1 MCDYSLM
8 ALKNRLAVD
17 GEELVVHKFEACS
30 VGLAS
35 AAELQAVQMNQP
47 SKENGI
53 LARIKSF
60 LTPCEDRQCT
70 AICIP
75 PGARLVVR
83 DIPVKLQREIGLHN
97 TEEEVVFTEISA
109 VGFRDA
115 FRFRNGVEL
124 LLQRLKEGQRV
135 KVLSVN
141 PEYYPDPMDQEWNNL
156 SYR

>member
-35 AAELQAVQMNQP
+35 AAELHALQKEQP
-47 SKENGI
+47 SKETGI
-53 LARIKSF
+53 LARIRSF
-60 LTPCEDRQCT
+60 LTPCEDHQCT

-83 DIPVKLQREIGLHN
+83 DIPAKLQREIGLHT

-141 PEYYPDPMDQEWNNL
+141 PEYLPDPVDEEWK
-156 SYR
+156 SVSFR